1 MWLRSF
7 FRGRQAAAHPASTAA
22 EVAEGMEQ
30 EPEPVTPEELAELQK
45 AWAELTEA
53 AKGSRVSGVQPCTRN
68 DRSWERDPAAVRAVA
83 AILRDFGTAGTT
95 ADHQPPGRAE

>member
-7 FRGRQAAAHPASTAA
+7 FRGRQAATHPASTAA
-22 EVAEGMEQ
+22 EVAEGMEH
-30 EPEPVTPEELAELQK
+30 EPEPLPPEELAELQK

-53 AKGSRVSGVQPCTRN
+53 AKGSGVSGFHPCTRN
-68 DRSWERDPAAVRAVA
+68 GRSWERDPAAVRALA

-95 ADHQPPGRAE
+95 AHDQPPGRAD